1 MKKICLII
9 GLLIILIPWIWFAY
23 WYFGIY
29 NPKTLIEYYPN
40 GQISYEYHQAYWT
53 FHWPQIDYY
62 KNGQIYRQ
70 FYYDHWDP
78 HWQFII
84 YYENGQEA
92 NIDYYYYWKQVWDS
106 FSYRP
111 TWEIRSQW
119 RYIDWK
125 PVDWEQIIHYE
136 NWDIEGIV
144 TYKSWDILCWSTR
157 YDRSWEVLTTNM
169 FSWICVEPD
178 VVYTPIEERT
188 KVLQQSWWDWSNKE
202 DVYPIE
208 WLKALDDWLWVYP
221 YSNFSSKSI
230 NNLIFFES
238 TSEDWLISRYA
249 IYDRENH
256 KWLFDCFD
264 WWGGWYIEVDESID
278 IDSIDAMSCKGKY
291 DEAMNKKIDNIQA
304 ENSKTIPNIID
315 VLSRL
320 NLTYK
325 NLHRAFYYY
334 WDSNISLLPWNWEI
348 TELSWFKIFTN
359 DSSWKYKE
367 LLVWKEKEDS
377 NSFKCYFC
385 EWHTEVYD
393 RMDWEDKNNIFLQ
406 WNWYS
411 VSKDQLPWF
420 KPLVDVGVQ
429 AFDWIVWYS
438 EGYLILFP
446 YKFPVDANS
455 FQPTKWDRRYRVQN
469 GWLQYHHYIWSDK
482 DYVYYWDYAH
492 WWEYRVWLYRI
503 KKENDFKVLNT
514 DEERKYIYDKET
526 WLENVTWKNKFPYDE
541 WDTKD
546 HIDYSIFYQDWDMMY
561 VTSTIWWEYGFWI
574 WRFPIDGKTIKVE
587 EMDNPEPISEYD
599 TKTFSLSDKNYY
611 YEIIENVNWYRIF
624 QKIKK

>member
-1 MKKICLII
+1 MDEVRNQLWEYVWNISNYYVDKTY
-9 GLLIILIPWIWFAY
+9 GWFLVY
-23 WYFGIY
+23 SW
-29 NPKTLIEYYPN
+29 NV
-40 GQISYEYHQAYWT
+40 SYEWV
-53 FHWPQIDYY
+53 DYTY
-62 KNGQIYRQ
+62 NCKVLNK
-70 FYYDHWDP
+70 DKVKL
-78 HWQFII
+78 
-84 YYENGQEA
+84 ELQE
-92 NIDYYYYWKQVWDS
+92 IPSKKLD
-106 FSYRP
+106 
-111 TWEIRSQW
+111 E
-119 RYIDWK
+119 
-125 PVDWEQIIHYE
+125 EQY
-136 NWDIEGIV
+136 
-144 TYKSWDILCWSTR
+144 
-157 YDRSWEVLTTNM
+157 
-169 FSWICVEPD
+169 
-178 VVYTPIEERT
+178 IEERT
-188 KVLQQSWWDWSNKE
+188 KTLKDNPWDWVSKDN
-202 DVYPIE
+202 VYNQE
-208 WLKALDDWLWVYP
+208 WLKTLDSWLWVYP
-221 YSNFSSKSI
+221 YLNFSSKSI

-256 KWLFDCFD
+256 KWLFDCFN

-278 IDSIDAMSCKGKY
+278 IDSIDAMSCKEKY

-359 DSSWKYKE
+359 DLSWKYKE
-367 LLVWKEKEDS
+367 LLVWKEKKDG

-385 EWHTEVYD
+385 EWNTEVYD

-406 WNWYS
+406 WNRYS

-482 DYVYYWDYAH
+482 DYIYYWDYAH

-514 DEERKYIYDKET
+514 DEERTLFIGFRKEVASIYSPSRIGLRSMYSSSGSALCLYLAST
-526 WLENVTWKNKFPYDE
+526 
-541 WDTKD
+541 TK
-546 HIDYSIFYQDWDMMY
+546 
-561 VTSTIWWEYGFWI
+561 
-574 WRFPIDGKTIKVE
+574 
-587 EMDNPEPISEYD
+587 
-599 TKTFSLSDKNYY
+599 
-611 YEIIENVNWYRIF
+611 
-624 QKIKK
+624 